1 MIQKQNIRTRVNE
14 KKNYI
19 ELFCCILGCYII
31 EINIIQNNKVY
42 EQKSSSIYNIR
53 V

>member
-14 KKNYI
+14 KKNTLNYYG
-19 ELFCCILGCYII
+19 CILSCYII
-31 EINIIQNNKVY
+31 EINIIHNNKVY